1 LGYLRFSP
9 SLNEAPFI
17 TRFRKPVNES
27 PDLNVF
33 EDTKQGTKK
42 RRRIN
47 TEGKANKKKKGP
59 PHSGFVMLV
68 HPKPYLNTLSLI
80 LATLLIL

>member
-1 LGYLRFSP
+1 LGYLPFP
-9 SLNEAPFI
+9 SILNEATFI

-27 PDLNVF
+27 PDLNF
-33 EDTKQGTKK
+33 LENTKQGTKK

-47 TEGKANKKKKGP
+47 TEGKASKKKKGP

-68 HPKPYLNTLSLI
+68 HPKPYLKTLSLI